1 MCDEHLEFKSRLGEI
16 GKATRGS
23 SCLNAS
29 GEKCLE
35 VMFEGRH
42 DLCSLR
48 VPQHILEIHDKKK
61 NMNMLIL
68 KPLDKF
74 CDATKFELLLSSG
87 VAQRVW
93 ERKSHTHTHIYT
105 HTHRLSAV
113 GWKKGVAQRHLFS
126 YR

>member
-1 MCDEHLEFKSRLGEI
+1 MQKHVRVCAEHLDFKSRLGEI

-35 VMFEGRH
+35 VMFQGQH
-42 DLCSLR
+42 DLCALR
-48 VPQHILEIHDKKK
+48 VPRHILEVHDKKK

-74 CDATKFELLLSSG
+74 CDATKFELLMSSG
-87 VAQRVW
+87 VAQSLVIADRRV
-93 ERKSHTHTHIYT
+93 
-105 HTHRLSAV
+105 HRGIHHDVFVYQQLQ
-113 GWKKGVAQRHLFS
+113 GII
-126 YR
+126 